1 MKSLFQLQHIFT
13 FLSICLSLG
22 ACAQHNDSKTKD
34 NHQSGIISG
43 MPIADSSLANQSDS
57 FWKARLSEE
66 EYYILREKG
75 TESPFTGKW
84 LMNKDTGY
92 YTCAAC
98 GNPLFKSDMKFDS
111 ECGWPSF
118 DNEIRGGRVK
128 TEIDYSHGMVRT
140 EIMCANCGGHLG
152 HLFDDGPTATG
163 KRYCVNSVSI
173 DFKKSNLFAVAVPQS
188 DTIVLGGGCFW
199 CTEAVYENLKGVSS
213 VVAGYSGGTVA
224 NPSYQDV
231 CTGLTNHAEV
241 VRIIFNP
248 SITSIDEILKVFF
261 TVHDPTTL
269 NRQGADEGTQYRSV
283 IFYRDVNQKAKAES
297 LIKDLNASGVY
308 SSKIV
313 TTIEPLKVFYEA
325 ENYHQDYFEN
335 NMNQPYCKMVIMPK
349 LEKFEKVFKD
359 RIKN

>member
-1 MKSLFQLQHIFT
+1 MKQSLKMLKMAIIIPISIG
-13 FLSICLSLG
+13 LS
-22 ACAQHNDSKTKD
+22 ACAQQPSNNTSTKTELV
-34 NHQSGIISG
+34 NG
-43 MPIADSSLANQSDS
+43 MPVADSSMANQSDS
-57 FWKARLSEE
+57 FWKSKLSEE

-84 LMNKDTGY
+84 LLNKDTGY

-118 DNEIRGGRVK
+118 DNEIRGGKIK
-128 TEIDYSHGMVRT
+128 TEVDYSHGMVRT

-173 DFKKSNLFAVAVPQS
+173 DFKKANLFKVANATS
-188 DTIVLGGGCFW
+188 DTLVLGGGCFW
-199 CTEAVYENLKGVSS
+199 CTEAVYESLKGVTS
-213 VVAGYSGGTVA
+213 VVAGYSGGNVA
-224 NPSYQDV
+224 NPTYAEV
-231 CTGLTNHAEV
+231 CTGSTNHAEV
-241 VRIIFNP
+241 VQIIFDP

-283 IFYRDVNQKAKAES
+283 IFYKDANQKLKSES

-308 SSKIV
+308 SSPIV
-313 TTIEPLKVFYEA
+313 TKVEPLKVFYKA

-359 RIKN
+359 RLKN